1 MDSSPGYNPPQIQRT
16 FLIPLAREFITSA
29 SDRTSVEDFVS
40 FIVNNAST
48 SCTFKNVKT
57 WRKDAFKALRLVN
70 TEQMFH
76 SPKCHTIRTKQSL
89 LHRTPS
95 LDTEALDED
104 NLRLSCKRSR
114 TAMNSTN
121 ENFVASL
128 PTIRLSDIALTCP
141 LTLRRQLKCFL
152 RAHLKMTVQLPV
164 WPSILISGPPFC
176 GKTTLLE
183 AVCGSLGAKL
193 LTVSV
198 GTVSA
203 NMRSWIDL
211 FNQAKSL
218 APCVLHLDDVE
229 GMEKHSTPAG
239 AFRVT
244 CLLKSRLLRE
254 LIGSGIAVVG
264 ETRSLLTSL
273 PQSVV
278 DLFTQRLTFGMLS
291 EQHRLHLFRRY
302 LTEEASA
309 NASKMYLTEGLTC
322 AELARQTPGYEAG
335 DIIRLIAQFRMN
347 GSLVADEDADS
358 DMELFEEKT
367 SELGSDQTV
376 QFDTPNSEL
385 EPDGDHVAAHALSA
399 CAIPIGRA
407 LVEECLAIV
416 VPAVKNTAEFVTIPD
431 VTWADVGGLD
441 STKMQLHNR
450 FMLLVDD
457 WERAQALNRRSGG
470 VLLEG
475 PPGCGKTLVAKAL
488 SNQAGLNFLS
498 VKGPEVLNMFQG
510 ESERRVREIFERAR
524 ACQPCLIFFDEIDAI
539 CPRRDSNESSGSRV
553 SLVNQLLVE
562 LDGVDKHRS
571 GRVFVIGATNR
582 KDMID
587 PAVLRPGRLGLHI
600 VINPP
605 ANANE
610 RASVLSACTRAATLP
625 RIEGGQVSLVELAN
639 DPRTEG
645 MSGADLDNLLE
656 IAKQYAQLAKQDF
669 VSREHLLCALTDL
682 HAERRCSKKCKI

>member
-1 MDSSPGYNPPQIQRT
+1 MNSLPGYNPPQIQRT
-16 FLIPLAREFITSA
+16 FLIPLAREFIASD
-29 SDRTSVEDFVS
+29 SDRTSVDDFVS
-40 FIVNNAST
+40 FVVKSTST
-48 SCTFKNVKT
+48 SCTLKNVKT
-57 WRKDAFKALRLVN
+57 WRKEALKALRLVN

-76 SPKCHTIRTKQSL
+76 SPKYQTSIKQSL

-95 LDTEALDED
+95 LDTKTLDEG
-104 NLRLSCKRSR
+104 NLNLSCKRPR
-114 TAMNSTN
+114 TDIDLRTN
-121 ENFVASL
+121 ENFVVRL
-128 PTIRLSDIALTCP
+128 PTIRLSHIAMTSP
-141 LTLRRQLKCFL
+141 VTLRRQLKCFL
-152 RAHLKMTVQLPV
+152 RAHLNMAVQLPV

-176 GKTTLLE
+176 GKTTLVE

-203 NMRSWIDL
+203 NMKSWIDL
-211 FNQAKSL
+211 FNQAKAF

-229 GMEKHSTPAG
+229 GMEKHSTPTG

-254 LIGSGIAVVG
+254 IIGSGIAVVG
-264 ETRSLLTSL
+264 ETRSLLTAL

-302 LTEEASA
+302 LTEEAPT

-347 GSLVADEDADS
+347 GSLFANKDADS

-367 SELGSDQTV
+367 SGFESDQTV
-376 QFDTPNSEL
+376 QFATSNNEL
-385 EPDGDHVAAHALSA
+385 ESDGDPIAAHAPST

-407 LVEECLAIV
+407 LLEECLAIV
-416 VPAVKNTAEFVTIPD
+416 IPAVKNTAEFVTIPD

-539 CPRRDSNESSGSRV
+539 CPRRDSNESSAQVIPFARSYDSYGCLNVYPPTFVHLGSRV

-605 ANANE
+605 ASANE
-610 RASVLSACTRAATLP
+610 RASVLSACTRAATFP

-645 MSGADLDNLLE
+645 MRLVQSGFAFHPF
-656 IAKQYAQLAKQDF
+656 QL
-669 VSREHLLCALTDL
+669 
-682 HAERRCSKKCKI
+682 